1 MDTHNDTNMLDLG
14 IDLFSF
20 LSSAFAII
28 DRRALLFS
36 TAVETQECS
45 FICQAHIKSA
55 SCNMGE

>member
-55 SCNMGE
+55 S